1 MTAPYD
7 MRYQIVR
14 DALRRMLVLQA
25 QGVYS
30 VVGYQRSG
38 KDAGAVANRRLVEV
52 YYRAGKFPKG
62 AGLYGPSK
70 HDATFN
76 VDLTV
81 SVATKMDVSV
91 IESGDASAEQ
101 IAAALAEMKESG
113 AEADKELDSLA
124 AAVYQ
129 ILMDARNDHLGLPSS
144 IKIGSRWI
152 TDYEKDEPIKSGA
165 YTVLTGRLTYTC
177 SIDEE
182 LRGYTPI
189 TIDEP
194 NITVDL
200 QLEGDATAEAGVEVG
215 G

>member
-1 MTAPYD
+1 VTAPFD
-7 MRYQIVR
+7 MYFERVR
-14 DALRRMLVLQA
+14 DRIRLLLAQQA
-25 QGVYS
+25 QGEFS
-30 VVGYQRSG
+30 VIGYQASG

-81 SVATKMDVSV
+81 SVPAKVDVSV
-91 IESGDASAEQ
+91 IESGDATADQ
-101 IAAALAEMKESG
+101 IATALAEMKASG

-129 ILMDARNDHLGLPSS
+129 ILMDARNDRLGLPSDV
-144 IKIGSRWI
+144 KIGSRWI

-177 SIDEE
+177 TIDEE
-182 LRGYTPI
+182 LRGYSPVTV
-189 TIDEP
+189 DEP
-194 NITVDL
+194 NITVGL
-200 QLEGDATAEAGVEVG
+200 QLEGDAAEQAGVEVG